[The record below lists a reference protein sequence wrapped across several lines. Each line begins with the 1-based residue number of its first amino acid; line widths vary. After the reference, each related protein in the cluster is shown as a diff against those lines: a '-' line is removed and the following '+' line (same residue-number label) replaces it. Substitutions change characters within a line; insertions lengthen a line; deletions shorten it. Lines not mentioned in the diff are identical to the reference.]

1 MRIANFI
8 VLALLLPGFSV
19 QAAEANYPDLPPHE
33 QVDAALSSHISVIN
47 AETVVKIEEVNQ
59 RKWESGNYEFS
70 LRAGSSRRQIA
81 TSDQKLKEWDV
92 ALERPLRLINKV
104 MIDYDIGEEGVTRAH
119 FALGDARHEAGR
131 TLLHLW
137 FNWQREKT
145 QVTQWQQQVENLTQQ
160 ALTTEKRLKAGD
172 APRMELSQANAAVS
186 QATVALQQ
194 AKMRAELAG
203 NELKRQFPL
212 IILPT
217 RLDSSEP
224 QPIIESFE
232 HWKQTILNDN
242 HELEMVRS
250 ENRIQQ
256 MLAKRSRADRLPD
269 PTIGL
274 RYSNEMSGNEKVAGV
289 YLSIP
294 LSFGVRGANAENAQY
309 QAQIAGDREIALQR
323 RLEADIYAAHTQA
336 ISSYLIWLQAKEA
349 ASSIRQNADLLS
361 RAYSLGE
368 ISLSETLIARRLA
381 LESSLSENLMR
392 MDANE
397 ARYRLLLDAHQLWTS
412 DTDQHGAH

>member
-1 MRIANFI
+1 
-8 VLALLLPGFSV
+8 LLPGFSA

-47 AETVVKIEEVNQ
+47 AETVVKIEQVNQ

-81 TSDQKLKEWDV
+81 TTDQKLKEWDV

-145 QVTQWQQQVENLTQQ
+145 QVAQWQQQVENLTQQ
-160 ALTTEKRLKAGD
+160 ALTTDKRLKAGD

-194 AKMRAELAG
+194 ARMRAELAG

-212 IILPT
+212 IILPP

-250 ENRIQQ
+250 ESRIQQ

-269 PTIGL
+269 PTVGL

-294 LSFGVRGANAENAQY
+294 LSFGVRGANAENAEY
-309 QAQIAGDREIALQR
+309 QAQIAGDRESAVQR
-323 RLEADIYAAHTQA
+323 RLEADIYTAHTQA

-397 ARYRLLLDAHQLWTS
+397 ARYRLLLDAHQLWSS